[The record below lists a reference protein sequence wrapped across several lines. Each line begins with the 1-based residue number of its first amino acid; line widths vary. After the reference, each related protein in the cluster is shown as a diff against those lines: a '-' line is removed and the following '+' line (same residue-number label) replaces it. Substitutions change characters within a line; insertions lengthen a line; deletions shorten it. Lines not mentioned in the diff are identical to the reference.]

1 MSRLRKSLVLTIVLA
16 IGLGGSAS
24 AIQRVA
30 AKVGVLEFRVGYAM
44 PQGSHW
50 GLTGAPFETSTQ
62 VPLKGDAT
70 DIYKDGFNLGI
81 AYGQILNKH
90 WLISLGFDYTRNKV
104 KDPIVLRIG
113 DATYTDNFPE
123 ERTYQRYDLSFRS
136 GYFLNNPVR
145 HAWTP
150 YFGVA
155 ALVGL
160 STLSIPGHETNSEF
174 DFGMSLDFGLDFKIW
189 AEPDSRTFVTLSS
202 INSWNFLSTKERVSH
217 LQIGGGIKYFFGP

>member
-1 MSRLRKSLVLTIVLA
+1 MSRLRNSLVLTIVLA

-44 PQGSHW
+44 PQGDYD
-50 GLTGAPFETSTQ
+50 GIPGMDFLFDDTELVAF
-62 VPLKGDAT
+62 DAERV
-70 DIYKDGFNLGI
+70 YKDGFTVGLS
-81 AYGQILNKH
+81 YGQILNKH
-90 WLISLGFDYTRNKV
+90 WLISVGLDYTRNKV
-104 KDPIVLRIG
+104 KNPILQEIGQYQYSIDFLEDP
-113 DATYTDNFPE
+113 TYH
-123 ERTYQRYDLSFRS
+123 QYDLSFRS

-155 ALVGL
+155 ALVGV
-160 STLSIPGHETNSEF
+160 STVSAPGHETNSEL